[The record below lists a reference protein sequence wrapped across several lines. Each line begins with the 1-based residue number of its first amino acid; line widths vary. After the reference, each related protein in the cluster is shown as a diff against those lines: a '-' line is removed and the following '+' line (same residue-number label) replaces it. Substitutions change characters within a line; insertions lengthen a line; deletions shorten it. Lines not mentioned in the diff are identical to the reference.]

1 MEKFC
6 LTQDCM
12 PFSTSLTHSIQ
23 VLSDYNDFVL
33 MNLTDAGI
41 VQAAR

>member
-1 MEKFC
+1 MYHTR
-6 LTQDCM
+6 LNA
-12 PFSTSLTHSIQ
+12 FSISLTHSIQ
-23 VLSDYNDFVL
+23 VLSADNEFVL